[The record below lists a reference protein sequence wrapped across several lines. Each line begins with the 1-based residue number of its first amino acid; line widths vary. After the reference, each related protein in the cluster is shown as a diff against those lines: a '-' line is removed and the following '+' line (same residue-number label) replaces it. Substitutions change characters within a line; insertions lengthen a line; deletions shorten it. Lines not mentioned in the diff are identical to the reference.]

1 MALKNPNTGEYLKVV
16 GFQADFRFQ
25 IFTITYLIFKDQEQ
39 RQRYESGLSPYE
51 NFQHGME
58 NFTNEQWL
66 SAQVSNTTKDS
77 ILTTAYNVLK
87 NGVFAGWED
96 C

>member
-1 MALKNPNTGEYLKVV
+1 
-16 GFQADFRFQ
+16 
-25 IFTITYLIFKDQEQ
+25 
-39 RQRYESGLSPYE
+39 
-51 NFQHGME
+51 ME